1 MILLSIIIPTFKPSQ
16 LIRKCIKS
24 VYEQK
29 LDQNL
34 IEVILID
41 DNSGKNSNIIF
52 IKNNFK
58 NLRLLKNNKNLGPGI
73 SRNIGIRK
81 SKGKYV
87 LFLDSDD
94 FLKKNSLSKIMDVVK
109 SKNVDVIF
117 FDYCLIK
124 NHRRHYFSNYYKF
137 KYSNNEMLTLL
148 LSASAD
154 TSAIFSLYKKKLLTK
169 NKIYFKKGLHEDIL
183 FMFKIFFYSKSKFHL
198 NDYLYRKVN
207 FEKSIVNTI
216 STKRI
221 IDYFKAF
228 NDIKNFADK
237 NIDFKLD
244 FEKKIL
250 SGKFG
255 YSYEMINF
263 IISRKFSYKKSLFLL
278 NFIYSHINLFF
289 NLKNEN
295 TKTFKDRF
303 VSFFLNNFPQI
314 KKKLDYYRFKRDIL
328 LINEKI

>member
-1 MILLSIIIPTFKPSQ
+1 MTLLSIIIPTFKPSK

-81 SKGKYV
+81 SRGKYV

-94 FLKKNSLSKIMDVVK
+94 FLKKNSLCKIIDVVK

-117 FDYCLIK
+117 FDYCLIN
-124 NHRRHYFSNYYKF
+124 NHIRRYFSNHYKF
-137 KYSNNEMLTLL
+137 KYSNNKMLTLL

-154 TSAIFSLYKKKLLTK
+154 TSAIFSLYKKKLLTE

-183 FMFKIFFYSKSKFHL
+183 FMFKIFFYSKSKFHI

-228 NDIKNFADK
+228 NDIKNFSKK
-237 NIDFKLD
+237 NIDFKFD
-244 FEKKIL
+244 FDKKTL
-250 SGKFG
+250 TGKFG

-278 NFIYSHINLFF
+278 NFIHSQINLFF

-328 LINEKI
+328 QINEKI

>member
-1 MILLSIIIPTFKPSQ
+1 MILLSIIIPTFKPSR

-24 VYEQK
+24 IFEQNV
-29 LDQNL
+29 DQNL

-52 IKNNFK
+52 IKNKFK
-58 NLRLLKNNKNLGPGI
+58 NLRYLNNNKNLGPGI
-73 SRNIGIRK
+73 SRNIGINK
-81 SKGKYV
+81 SKGKYL

-94 FLKKNSLSKIMDVVK
+94 FLKKNSISKVIDVVK
-109 SKNVDVIF
+109 KKKVDVIF
-117 FDYCLIK
+117 FDYCLINNK
-124 NHRRHYFSNYYKF
+124 KRHYFSNYYKF
-137 KYSNNEMLTLL
+137 KYSNIKILTLL

-154 TSAIFSLYKKKLLTK
+154 TSAIFSLYKKKFLTE

-183 FMFKIFFYSKSKFHL
+183 FMFKVFFYSKSKFHI

-221 IDYFKAF
+221 IDYFSAF
-228 NDIKNFADK
+228 NQIKKFTEN
-237 NIDFKLD
+237 NIDFK
-244 FEKKIL
+244 FNYEKCIL

-255 YSYEMINF
+255 YSYEMLNF
-263 IISRKFSYKKSLFLL
+263 IISRKISYKKSFFLL
-278 NFIYSHINLFF
+278 NFTYSQINLFF

-295 TKTFKDRF
+295 TKTYKDKF

-314 KKKLDYYRFKRDIL
+314 KKNLDYYRFKRDIL
-328 LINEKI
+328 QINEKI